1 VRSADQVLG
10 SQEDGQSEALGVGA
24 AGLGGVDHDPEV
36 VARDDEHVAVHA
48 DAPDGP
54 TGTFQE
60 DDGELGW

>member
-1 VRSADQVLG
+1 MAKG
-10 SQEDGQSEALGVGA
+10 EAFGVGA

-48 DAPDGP
+48 DAPDDGP
-54 TGTFQE
+54 TDTFQE